1 MERAAFGD
9 NSFFYRKETGLPIS
23 LATTVDNANEVD
35 SDDDGS
41 MIGEE
46 EVLELRI

>member
-9 NSFFYRKETGLPIS
+9 NSFFHRKETGLPIS
-23 LATTVDNANEVD
+23 LATTVDNTNEVD
-35 SDDDGS
+35 SDDDSS